1 MSFARN
7 LSDEYE
13 GKILDTATKTEFD
26 AAKTASKKLVSKAAE
41 ATGKLM
47 GNKIAEKCE
56 SKTFALKAPFKNDV
70 TIKMSNFRPLSPYIT
85 VSHFFQYTPS
95 FLCHQINNNI
105 FLHERP

>member
-7 LSDEYE
+7 LSDKYE

-47 GNKIAEKCE
+47 GDKIAEK
-56 SKTFALKAPFKNDV
+56 
-70 TIKMSNFRPLSPYIT
+70 M
-85 VSHFFQYTPS
+85 
-95 FLCHQINNNI
+95 
-105 FLHERP
+105 